1 MAILN
6 ITPDSFSDGG
16 LLTSIDA
23 VVAQAR
29 TARDEGAV
37 ILDVGGESTRPQAAA
52 VDEAEE
58 LRRVIPVID
67 ALRDRVGLPISIDT
81 TKASVFREAYLRG
94 ASMLNDVSGLS
105 LDPEMGAALAATDAA
120 AVLMHRRGTPATM
133 QSLATYADVGAEVA
147 AELAACVGRAEA
159 AGVPRDRLILDPGI
173 GFAKVPSQNFELL
186 RRLDELRV
194 HRLPLCVGPSRKAFL
209 GAVTGRTVPRERDAA
224 TAVVVAACA
233 AAGVELVRVHHPGY
247 ARDAVAVANA
257 LKVGIAP

>member
-29 TARDEGAV
+29 AARDEGAV

-67 ALRDRVGLPISIDT
+67 ALRERVGMPISVDT
-81 TKASVFREAYLRG
+81 TKAAVFREAYVRG

-105 LDPEMGAALAATDAA
+105 HDPEMASALAAT
-120 AVLMHRRGTPATM
+120 
-133 QSLATYADVGAEVA
+133 
-147 AELAACVGRAEA
+147 EA
-159 AGVPRDRLILDPGI
+159 AGVSRERLILDPGI

-186 RRLDELRV
+186 RRLDELRI
-194 HRLPLCVGPSRKAFL
+194 HGLPLCVGPSRKAFL

-233 AAGVELVRVHHPGY
+233 TAGVELVRVHHVGY
-247 ARDAVAVANA
+247 ARDAVAVADA